1 MGKNK
6 TWLVWV
12 MFISF
17 AVLLFGGLNYLLM
30 GLLNFEMFSE
40 MFGGMDSIA
49 SRVFYILFGL
59 AAVTLLTIVI
69 WKAFFTKHTKV
80 APKRTTASASA

>member
-1 MGKNK
+1 MEKNK

-17 AVLLFGGLNYLLM
+17 AILLFGGLNYLLM

-49 SRVFYILFGL
+49 SRVFYLMFGL
-59 AAVTLLTIVI
+59 AALTLLTIVI
-69 WKAFFTKHTKV
+69 WKAFYGRHTK
-80 APKRTTASASA
+80 ATPKRATASA